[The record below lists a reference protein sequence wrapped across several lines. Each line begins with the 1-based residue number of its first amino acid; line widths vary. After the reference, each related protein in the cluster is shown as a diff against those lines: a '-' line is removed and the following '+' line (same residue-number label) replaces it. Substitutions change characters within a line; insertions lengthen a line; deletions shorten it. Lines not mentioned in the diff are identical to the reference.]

1 MKIKDKLHNLFLEKS
16 DEIESWFS
24 EKIKSKDYP
33 FYCSFDIRESDYKIA
48 PVDANMFPAGF
59 NNICQA
65 DRDVMGEL
73 LDKCMNFKNLNF
85 RSIGIF
91 CENHTKNPY
100 YWDNVNALKE
110 LFLSQ
115 DKEVFLFTP
124 SLKPKDFKSE
134 EPDLKEL
141 KFGLEPDLKEL
152 KSEEPDLKELKPEEP
167 DLKELKPEEPDLE
180 EFKLGL
186 EPDLKELKSEEPDL
200 EEFKFGLEPE
210 LKELKELKP
219 EELELESASGH
230 KLKISTP
237 TLKEGFVYVEN
248 TKIDFILINNDLS
261 SDYDSWIA
269 EVGTLMLPPL
279 YMGWNNREKQSFF
292 DHYNKVVREFSEA
305 MGIESMHLTV
315 ETETYKNLKI
325 EDKESL
331 KRLKE
336 TAEHMNDR
344 LIEQYKAQGF
354 NGKPYLFVKNNHGTY
369 GLGVIEVQKP
379 KDILNWNY
387 KSRKKMKASKGGKSV
402 KGVIIQEGI
411 PTTLMSQN
419 APTEAVIYLLGCGLA
434 GGFLRT
440 NQRKDSYDNLNAPGA
455 IFQRMCFSDYEFQK
469 EDRTL
474 ENVYGT
480 IARLGALALSLEMK
494 GAQKKF

>member
-73 LDKCMNFKNLNF
+73 LDKCMDFKNLNF

-124 SLKPKDFKSE
+124 SLKPKDFKPE
-134 EPDLKEL
+134 ELELDLKEF
-141 KFGLEPDLKEL
+141 KPGLDLKEPNL
-152 KSEEPDLKELKPEEP
+152 KEPKPSLELDLKEFKEPKPEE
-167 DLKELKPEEPDLE
+167 L
-180 EFKLGL
+180 
-186 EPDLKELKSEEPDL
+186 
-200 EEFKFGLEPE
+200 
-210 LKELKELKP
+210 
-219 EELELESASGH
+219 ELELESASGH

-292 DHYNKVVREFSEA
+292 NHYNKVVREFSEA

-411 PTTLMSQN
+411 PTTLMSQD